1 MIWKYWWIQS
11 SVKIAVKMSLHGYN
25 TITHLSQGS
34 PSIIYFLISVT
45 CKYQLIFQHGL
56 LANKFQQQKTIN
68 PISCHILMV
77 PGSILRNFGIWRAVI
92 CGNMWVLP
100 SKNAFSTHMHMLGL
114 IAQWL
119 CWTHWRQHEKTTA
132 AYKRLAWHGKATDG
146 IATGLVPL
154 RY

>member
-1 MIWKYWWIQS
+1 
-11 SVKIAVKMSLHGYN
+11 MSLHGYN

-77 PGSILRNFGIWRAVI
+77 PGSILRNFGIWR
-92 CGNMWVLP
+92 GGDMWEYVSCTFLECIQHTH
-100 SKNAFSTHMHMLGL
+100 AFSRPDSSMT
-114 IAQWL
+114 
-119 CWTHWRQHEKTTA
+119 QHTDGSIKTTA
-132 AYKRLAWHGKATDG
+132 AHERLAWHGKATDG